1 MIERMPSRPGIA
13 AGASAPAVE
22 RPPEATRPGW
32 TSGLPVL
39 SNDRVTLRDLRASD
53 APSLCAMLSSEEVH
67 RFMSTPPADAAGFER
82 FIQWAHDERSSG
94 RLLCFAVV
102 PKGYDVAIG
111 IMQVRQIDPAFSLG
125 EWGAAL
131 GSPFWGTGL
140 FEAAV
145 DLLFEFVFDTVGLR
159 RLEAR
164 AAVQNGRANGAA
176 RKVGGVPEGVARQAL
191 FCHGEY
197 HDQLMWSI
205 LAEDWRQLRQ
215 QPKVVV
221 H

>member
-1 MIERMPSRPGIA
+1 MIEKMPFRLEIRAEAKA
-13 AGASAPAVE
+13 AAAE
-22 RPPEATRPGW
+22 RPADASPADW
-32 TSGLPVL
+32 KMGLPVL
-39 SNDRVTLRDLRASD
+39 SNDRVTLRDLRLSD
-53 APSLCAMLSSEEVH
+53 APSLYATLTSQEVY
-67 RFMSTPPADAAGFER
+67 RYMSAPPSDVPGFER
-82 FIQWAHDERSSG
+82 FIDWAHSERSTG
-94 RLLCFAVV
+94 RYMCFAVV
-102 PKGYDVAIG
+102 PTGYDVAVG
-111 IMQVRQIDPAFSLG
+111 IMQVRQIDPAFSMG

-131 GSPFWGTGL
+131 GSQFWGTGL

-145 DLLFEFVFDTVGLR
+145 DLLFEFLFDTLGLR

-176 RKVGGVPEGVARQAL
+176 RKVGGVPEGVARRAL
-191 FCHGEY
+191 YCRGEY

>member
-1 MIERMPSRPGIA
+1 MIDKMSLRLGTV
-13 AGASAPAVE
+13 AGASASAAD
-22 RPPEATRPGW
+22 RTTEATRPDW
-32 TSGLPVL
+32 KSGLPVL
-39 SNDRVTLRDLRASD
+39 SNDLVTLRDVRASD
-53 APSLCAMLSSEEVH
+53 APSLCAMLSSQEVQQY
-67 RFMSTPPADAAGFER
+67 MAAPPSGVAGFER
-82 FIQWAHDERSSG
+82 FIQWTQDERRSG
-94 RLLCFAVV
+94 RIICFAVV
-102 PKGYDVAIG
+102 PTGCDVAVG
-111 IMQVRQIDPAFSLG
+111 IMQVRQIDAAFTMG

-131 GSPFWGTGL
+131 GAPFWGTGL

-145 DLLFEFVFDTVGLR
+145 DLLFEFVFDTVGVR

-191 FCHGEY
+191 FCRGEY

-205 LAEDWRQLRQ
+205 LAEDWRQSRQ
-215 QPKVVV
+215 RPRVVV

>member
-1 MIERMPSRPGIA
+1 MIDKMVLRPAMAAEAIA
-13 AGASAPAVE
+13 AAADRPA
-22 RPPEATRPGW
+22 EATPPDWRL
-32 TSGLPVL
+32 GLPVL
-39 SNDRVTLRDLRASD
+39 SNELVTLRDLRVSD
-53 APSLCAMLSSEEVH
+53 ASSLCTLLSSQEVH
-67 RFMSTPPADAAGFER
+67 RFMSAPPSDVAGFER
-82 FIQWAHDERSSG
+82 FIQWAHDERRVG
-94 RLLCFAVV
+94 RLMCFAVV
-102 PKGYDVAIG
+102 PKGSDVAVG
-111 IMQVRQIDPAFSLG
+111 IMQVRQIDPAFSMG

-131 GSPFWGTGL
+131 GSAFWGTGL

-145 DLLFEFVFDTVGLR
+145 NLLFEFVFDTVGVR

-176 RKVGGVPEGVARQAL
+176 RKVGGVPEGVARRAL

-205 LAEDWRQLRQ
+205 LAEDWRQARQ
-215 QPKVVV
+215 GPRVVV